1 MKKSK
6 VFVLTLFLIAV
17 NLVITAQNHTN
28 QSIKTG
34 NVSDI
39 FVHTIEQGQTVYAI
53 ATMYGVSVDDIYMLN
68 PDSKN
73 GIKAGAKLRIP
84 QRDQAAGSKQSE
96 ENYTYHTIQPKET
109 LYSLTI
115 RYGVPAEAII
125 EANPGLSTSTF
136 NIGKIIRIPAV
147 VIESLPTT
155 EIKTVSK
162 EIEYT
167 IAKKETMYRICK
179 KFNVSSNE
187 LISINPKLKEGV
199 KAGMVIKIPVK
210 TEELVT
216 TDIMGQP
223 AEHDVNALLSL
234 PKNSERVNQIKVA
247 MFLPFMT
254 NEVVTSANSAR
265 FIEYY
270 EGFLLAIDSL
280 RNQGCS
286 VDLSV
291 FDIGEGTTQL
301 KQILKKPELKETNL
315 IIGAVQN
322 DQIGLVADFAQ
333 QNNIRYVIP
342 FTSKNDDVLSNA
354 YVYQVNTPHSYLYA
368 KASEAGAN
376 LFSNDNI
383 IFINIKDG
391 DEKAEFIQSFKG
403 ELAQR
408 GIAYKELNYDPE
420 TFSVAVEEQ
429 IDPNKR
435 NVFVPTSSSL
445 NAINK
450 IKSPLRML
458 SEAQPASQI
467 TLFGYPEWQTYTRD
481 CLDDFF
487 ALNTY
492 IYSNFYSDNL
502 SQEVNDFYTKYKTWY
517 SKNLINTFPKYG
529 ILGFD
534 TGMYFLGAI
543 QKYGTNFENKLDSI
557 NYKSIQT
564 GFDFQRVNNWGGFIN
579 TNIFIVHYGNDYRVT
594 RNEIK

>member
-96 ENYTYHTIQPKET
+96 DNYTYHTIQPKET

-115 RYGVPAEAII
+115 RYGVPAKAII

-322 DQIGLVADFAQ
+322 DQIGLVAKFAQ